1 MRPFPTATP
10 EPMKNFDPVPPLRI
24 STGIAG
30 MDHVLDGG
38 LPAHHLY
45 LLEGEPGSGKTTI
58 GLQFLRAGAQAGERV
73 LYVTLSESKEE
84 LQAVARSHG
93 WSLDGIEIHELGSSI
108 ALDLAADQSVLHPS
122 ELELG
127 ETAESILERVR
138 RAEPDRVVI
147 DSLSELRLLAQDSLR
162 YRRQV
167 LSLKRFFATR
177 RCTVLMLD
185 DKSSRSTGLHVHS
198 ISHGVMGLSQTASDY
213 GPNRRGF
220 RVHKLRGSTFRG
232 GDHDVRL
239 STGGLY
245 IYPRLVASEHRTG
258 FEPEL
263 RSTGNPSLDAM
274 LGGGLAYG
282 TSTLFLGPSGVG
294 KTTTAMSCIVAALER
309 GEKVSYCLFDE
320 GIGTLLARCDV
331 LGLGLG
337 LRSHLASGQLNLLQM
352 DPGSIS
358 PGEFATLVRQEVEE
372 GGSTILGIDSLN
384 AYLQAMSG
392 SKALT
397 LQMHELL
404 LYLNQRGVATILVLS
419 QHGLFG
425 EDRNEVDLSYLSDSI
440 VLFRFFEAQGN
451 LLKALSIVKSRVA
464 RHESAIREFRL
475 SAQGLAIGDALRD
488 FEGVMRGVPAYRG
501 TQALMVDQE
510 SAAC

>member
-1 MRPFPTATP
+1 
-10 EPMKNFDPVPPLRI
+10 MKTFDPIQPARI
-24 STGIAG
+24 STGIEG
-30 MDHVLDGG
+30 IDDVLDGG

-45 LLEGEPGSGKTTI
+45 LLEGEPGSGKTTV
-58 GLQFLRAGAQAGERV
+58 GLQFLLAGAAEGEKV
-73 LYVTLSESKEE
+73 LYVTLSESREE
-84 LQAVARSHG
+84 LSAVASSHG
-93 WSLDGIEIHELGSSI
+93 WDLSGIEMFELGNDA
-108 ALDLAADQSVLHPS
+108 ALDMAADQSVLHPS

-127 ETAESILERVR
+127 ETVEGILERVLSI
-138 RAEPDRVVI
+138 EPDRVVL

-162 YRRQV
+162 YRRQI
-167 LSLKRFFATR
+167 LALKRFFGSR

-185 DKSSRSTGLHVHS
+185 DKSSRSTDLHVHS
-198 ISHGVMGLSQTASDY
+198 IAHGVMTLSQMPFDY

-220 RVHKLRGSTFRG
+220 RVNKLRGSTFRG

-239 STGGLY
+239 TTGGVEVF
-245 IYPRLVASEHRTG
+245 PRLVASEHRTG
-258 FEPEL
+258 FEPEM
-263 RSTGNPSLDAM
+263 RSTGNTGLDQM

-294 KTTTAMSCIVAALER
+294 KTTTAFSCIVAALER
-309 GEKVSYCLFDE
+309 GENASYFLFDE
-320 GIGTLLARCDV
+320 GIGTLLARCEA
-331 LGLGLG
+331 LGIGIRKFLDN
-337 LRSHLASGQLNLLQM
+337 GQLDLVQL

-358 PGEFATLVRQEVEE
+358 PGEFSTMVRAAVEGRGATV
-372 GGSTILGIDSLN
+372 LGVDSLN
-384 AYLQAMSG
+384 AYLQSMTG

-404 LYLNQRGVATILVLS
+404 LYLSQLGIATILVLS

-440 VLFRFFEAQGN
+440 LLFRYFEANGN

-464 RHESAIREFRL
+464 KHESAIREFRL
-475 SAQGLAIGDALRD
+475 AANGLSIGAALTD

-501 TQALMVDQE
+501 AQPLMLDPDL
-510 SAAC
+510 SAK